1 MRKLNVRDSKSILER
16 KLTFE
21 IIIEINHPNSWT
33 IHENVKNS
41 VDLFYVDGMLSQV
54 RHFSLETIKL
64 KCQKFQNYQ
73 VLLVS
78 SVNESVVNYKIGLQ

>member
-16 KLTFE
+16 KLTCLE

-41 VDLFYVDGMLSQV
+41 VDLFYVDFMLSQV
-54 RHFSLETIKL
+54 RHFSLTETIKL
-64 KCQKFQNYQ
+64 KCQNFKIIK

-78 SVNESVVNYKIGLQ
+78 SVNESVM